1 MFRISYRATICG
13 VLASLAVVAGEA
25 GAASVALVCDGEFRT
40 QRASVE
46 GTTEAMFT
54 GTMHV
59 ALVAE
64 DDSVVEVRLQAFE
77 DGARTP
83 VQTFLLPPVE
93 EAPETG
99 EMALLFPELLEEGPV
114 DPNAAPAMPDPAI
127 IPDELTIDTSDS
139 EIVLRH
145 VVETGAVVKAR
156 VDGRPLIPTRE
167 KIETVDMRLDR
178 FSGDLSLVWG
188 EDSVR
193 NHRRPGAIRTSKV
206 RLHDGKSYRAV
217 CMPVRQRAFR

>member
-1 MFRISYRATICG
+1 MFRISYRAAICG
-13 VLASLAVVAGEA
+13 VLASLAVAAGEA
-25 GAASVALVCDGEFRT
+25 GAASVALVCDGEFRM

-46 GTTEAMFT
+46 GTAEAMFA

-83 VQTFLLPPVE
+83 VQTFMLPPVE

-99 EMALLFPELLEEGPV
+99 EMVLLFPELFEDELAVPKAE
-114 DPNAAPAMPDPAI
+114 PAMPDAAI
-127 IPDELTIDTSDS
+127 IPGKLTIDTTDS
-139 EIVLRH
+139 EIVLHH
-145 VVETGAVVKAR
+145 VVETGPVVKAR
-156 VDGRPLIPTRE
+156 VDGRPLVPTRE
-167 KIETVDMRLDR
+167 KVETVEMRLDR
-178 FSGDLSLVWG
+178 SSGDLSLVWG
-188 EDSVR
+188 EASVR

-206 RLHDGKSYRAV
+206 RLHDEKSYQAV
-217 CMPVRQRAFR
+217 CMPVRQRAF